1 MSGSRIV
8 HVGTPSS
15 NFKEWTTTE
24 VCFHNFADLSIET
37 DEDECEASSEFLS
50 LGHQW
55 ELQIY
60 PGGDEHSAEGMMA
73 VYLGNM
79 SDESIKIEYGYSV
92 KDAAGK
98 EVHHK
103 KPDTSDFLAYDVD
116 ANCCFRYSN
125 FSKRSKM
132 MKSLVNGS
140 LVIEVRMR
148 LVNRNES
155 TPPFIP
161 QNPIT
166 KNVLELLDDEESAD
180 VVIEVGGQQD
190 AGDNK
195 RAKTSTT
202 TFHAHQII
210 LKKCAPALYEMCVSS
225 NGGDDVTSVPI
236 TDVTPEIFRHMLHYI
251 YGGKISEEDLKVNAK
266 EIIDACDKYG
276 VVGLKLEAE
285 ACYVKSTTIT
295 VDNMID
301 NLLYADSKNCALLKE
316 AVIDF
321 AVENGQDIIGKVSF
335 DDVPG
340 SMMTDL
346 LTAMTRK
353 EKKKSANSGEDDLS
367 TMRVSELRKKL
378 DEKGLDV
385 DGSRE
390 AMIARL
396 EDNNLE

>member
-8 HVGTPSS
+8 HVGRPPSD
-15 NFKEWTTTE
+15 FKEWTSTE

-37 DEDECEASSEFLS
+37 NEYEASPEFS
-50 LGHQW
+50 SWGHEW
-55 ELQIY
+55 KLDIY
-60 PGGDEHSAEGMMA
+60 PGGNEVSPEGMVA
-73 VYLGNM
+73 VYLYNM
-79 SDESIKIEYGYSV
+79 STKSIKIEYSYSIKNSV
-92 KDAAGK
+92 GK
-98 EVHHK
+98 EVYHE
-103 KPDTSDFLAYDVD
+103 KPYTNEFGAYDSSED
-116 ANCCFRYSN
+116 NGSCYDN
-125 FSKRSKM
+125 FAKRSKL
-132 MKSLVNGS
+132 MKSLVNGT

-148 LVNRNES
+148 LVDTNKS
-155 TPPFIP
+155 IPPFIP
-161 QNPIT
+161 QNPIN

-190 AGDNK
+190 TGDNK

-202 TFHAHQII
+202 TFHAHRII
-210 LKKCAPALYEMCVSS
+210 LNRCAPALYDMCVSS
-225 NGGDDVTSVPI
+225 DGGDDVNSIPI
-236 TDVTPEIFRHMLHYI
+236 TDVTPEIFRHMIHYI
-251 YGGKISEEDLKVNAK
+251 YGGKISEGDLKENAK
-266 EIIDACDKYG
+266 EIIDSCDKYG

-285 ACYVKSTTIT
+285 ACYVKSTTIS

-321 AVENGQDIIGKVSF
+321 VVENSKDVLKKVSLK
-335 DDVPG
+335 DVPG
-340 SMMTDL
+340 GVFADL
-346 LTAMTRK
+346 LTAMAR
-353 EKKKSANSGEDDLS
+353 EKNEDATTDEDDLS

-396 EDNNLE
+396 KEQS

>member
-8 HVGTPSS
+8 HVGTPS
-15 NFKEWTTTE
+15 NDFKEWTTTE
-24 VCFHNFADLSIET
+24 VCFHNFADLSTER
-37 DEDECEASSEFLS
+37 DEYEESPEFS
-50 LGHQW
+50 CLGHEW
-55 ELQIY
+55 TLYIY
-60 PGGDEHSAEGMMA
+60 PGGKEVSREGYVA
-73 VYLGNM
+73 IALANA
-79 SDESIKIEYGYSV
+79 SNKSIKIEYGFSV

-98 EVHHK
+98 EVVHHE
-103 KPDTSDFLAYDVD
+103 PSTSCEFVA
-116 ANCCFRYSN
+116 FGSGGSN
-125 FSKRSKM
+125 GRLNPNFAKRSKL
-132 MKSLVNGS
+132 MKTLVNGT
-140 LVIEVRMR
+140 LVIEVRIR
-148 LVNRNES
+148 LVDNTIKS

-251 YGGKISEEDLKVNAK
+251 YGGKISEEDLKENAK

-276 VVGLKLEAE
+276 VVHLKLEAE
-285 ACYVKSTTIT
+285 ACYVNSTTIS
-295 VDNMID
+295 VDNMMD

-321 AVENGQDIIGKVSF
+321 VVENGQDIIGKVSF

-340 SMMTDL
+340 SMITDI
-346 LTAMTRK
+346 LTATTR
-353 EKKKSANSGEDDLS
+353 EKKKSANSGEGDLS

-396 EDNNLE
+396 KEQS

>member
-1 MSGSRIV
+1 M

-15 NFKEWTTTE
+15 DFKEWTATE
-24 VCFHNFADLSIET
+24 VGFHKFADLT
-37 DEDECEASSEFLS
+37 TTRDEYEESPEFSS

-55 ELQIY
+55 TLVLV
-60 PGGDEHSAEGMMA
+60 PGGEEDNLILPGDVEEMVE
-73 VYLGNM
+73 VYLLNV

-98 EVHHK
+98 EVVHK
-103 KPDTSDFLAYDVD
+103 KPKTVEFAAWLNSGGNNMRGYKHFA
-116 ANCCFRYSN
+116 
-125 FSKRSKM
+125 KRSKM

-148 LVNRNES
+148 IVDTNKS
-155 TPPFIP
+155 APQFIP
-161 QNPIT
+161 TNPFC
-166 KNVLELLDDEESAD
+166 KNVMELFEDEESAD
-180 VVIEVGGQQD
+180 VMFEIRGHQD
-190 AGDNK
+190 TGDNK
-195 RAKTSTT
+195 RAKISTT
-202 TFHAHQII
+202 NFHAHQII
-210 LKKCAPALYEMCVSS
+210 LKKCAPTLHEMCVSS
-225 NGGDDVTSVPI
+225 DGDDLTSVPI
-236 TDVTPEIFRHMLHYI
+236 NDVTPAIFRHILHYI
-251 YGGKISEEDLKVNAK
+251 YGGKISEEDLEENSKD
-266 EIIDACDKYG
+266 IIDACNKYG

-285 ACYVKSTTIT
+285 AYYVNSTAIT
-295 VDNMID
+295 VDNMMD
-301 NLLYADSKNCALLKE
+301 NLLYADSKYCALLKE

-321 AVENGQDIIGKVSF
+321 AIENGQDIIGKVSF

-346 LTAMTRK
+346 LTAVTRK
-353 EKKKSANSGEDDLS
+353 EKKKSANSGEDDLN

-396 EDNNLE
+396 KEQS